1 MAPKCLCAIILYNL
15 EEKRGVR
22 FNSEDISDVMST
34 VVQYLWLVKRIDHS
48 NFPRVSEN
56 DVNVCKQI
64 SLLFVQFWQ
73 FVEDRVQLLECSR
86 ASYLV

>member
-34 VVQYLWLVKRIDHS
+34 VAQYLWLVKRIDHS
-48 NFPRVSEN
+48 NFACVSEN
-56 DVNVCKQI
+56 DINVCRQI
-64 SLLFVQFWQ
+64 SVLFVKFWQ
-73 FVEDRVQLLECSR
+73 FVEELVRLLECSR